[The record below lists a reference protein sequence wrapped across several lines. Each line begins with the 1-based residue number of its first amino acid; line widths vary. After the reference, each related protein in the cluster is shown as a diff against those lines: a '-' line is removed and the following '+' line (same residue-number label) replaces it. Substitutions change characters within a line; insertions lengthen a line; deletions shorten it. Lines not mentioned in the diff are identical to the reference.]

1 MIHILEAELRVNA
14 GKDPVDD
21 SIEDEAG
28 KGITLFHS
36 LLAGDR
42 RALLTATLKAVAP
55 CLYKL
60 CIYLSRGSGTP
71 SLLQAISRLS

>member
-42 RALLTATLKAVAP
+42 RALLTATLKAGRAP
-55 CLYKL
+55 LVRAMYIFEQGFGHTK
-60 CIYLSRGSGTP
+60 SSTGN
-71 SLLQAISRLS
+71 